1 MQQERPLDRI
11 YHTLREKITSQQLS
25 PNETLIEYQLAKEYS
40 VSRVTAKK
48 AILMLEQDG
57 LVTVEP
63 NKSARVRSFSRKEV
77 LDFLAFRQELE
88 GYIVRLAVPNF
99 SPEDMREL
107 EGILMTMKADKEAGR
122 LAEYSRNNQR
132 FHNKIMDVCPNRLA
146 VEVTA
151 NLKTQMRKYNTR
163 TILVPGRAE
172 HSFAEHSAVLKAIR
186 ERSSEDAEQAMRLH
200 LANVQREFEENYDL
214 F

>member
-11 YHTLREKITSQQLS
+11 YHLLREKITSQQLS

-63 NKSARVRSFSRKEV
+63 NKSARVRSFSKQEV

-99 SPEDMREL
+99 SSEDIKEL

-122 LAEYSRNNQR
+122 LVEYSRNNQR

-186 ERSSEDAEQAMRLH
+186 ERSPEDAEQAMRLH